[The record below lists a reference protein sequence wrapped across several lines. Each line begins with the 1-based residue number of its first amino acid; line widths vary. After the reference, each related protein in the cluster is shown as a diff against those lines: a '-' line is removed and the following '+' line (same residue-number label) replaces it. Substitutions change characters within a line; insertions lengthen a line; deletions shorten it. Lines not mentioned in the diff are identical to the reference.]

1 MGKQKLTIIL
11 NSIVFLLVLLWIYTA
26 VSKLINIHEFERQLN
41 NQVFG
46 KVFTQWLFWLIP
58 ITEISA
64 AIMLVIN
71 NTKIYGLILSLILMA
86 LFTGYIG
93 LVLLNFYPRIPCSCG
108 GVLKNL
114 GWHAHLWFNLFFLG
128 TSAFGIYAYRKLLS
142 LR

>member
-1 MGKQKLTIIL
+1 MSKQKLTTIL
-11 NSIVFLLVLLWIYTA
+11 NSIIFLLVLLWIYTA
-26 VSKLINIHEFERQLN
+26 VSKLMNIHEFERQLK

-64 AIMLVIN
+64 AIMLVFN
-71 NTKIYGLILSLILMA
+71 STKIYGLVLSLILMA

-114 GWHAHLWFNLFFLG
+114 GWHAHFWFNLFFLCI
-128 TSAFGIYAYRKLLS
+128 SALGIYTYRKLS
-142 LR
+142 IIR

>member
-1 MGKQKLTIIL
+1 MSKQKLTIIV
-11 NSIVFLLVLLWIYTA
+11 NSIIFLLVLLWIYTA
-26 VSKLINIHEFERQLN
+26 VSKLINIHEFERQLK

-64 AIMLVIN
+64 AILLVLN
-71 NTKIYGLILSLILMA
+71 RTKIYGLVLSAILMA

-108 GVLKNL
+108 GVLKSL
-114 GWHAHLWFNLFFLG
+114 GWHAHLWFNLFFLC
-128 TSAFGIYAYRKLLS
+128 SSVLGIYAYRKLL
-142 LR
+142 LIR